1 MDIHDC
7 TLLSAILMRHGQP
20 EGRAIN
26 AYGTPEDR
34 EDFIYFTVF
43 PDRLQFDLKR
53 ILTGVASLRF
63 RFTLY
68 AREGAVRIE
77 RTLLDAE
84 GANRRIRGALGD
96 HYTKDKI
103 GVPFDD
109 VSEDEREWVASAL
122 RAFHAYFMK
131 PATST

>member
-7 TLLSAILMRHGQP
+7 TLLSAILTRHGQP

-68 AREGAVRIE
+68 AREGQY
-77 RTLLDAE
+77 
-84 GANRRIRGALGD
+84 G
-96 HYTKDKI
+96 
-103 GVPFDD
+103 
-109 VSEDEREWVASAL
+109 
-122 RAFHAYFMK
+122 
-131 PATST
+131 

>member
-1 MDIHDC
+1 MDIHDH
-7 TLLSAILMRHGQP
+7 TLLSAILKRHGQP
-20 EGRAIN
+20 EGHALDCF
-26 AYGTPEDR
+26 GTPEDR

-43 PDRLQFDLKR
+43 PDRLQFDLQR
-53 ILTGVASLRF
+53 ILVDVASLRF
-63 RFTLY
+63 RFTLH
-68 AREGAVRIE
+68 ARDGAVRIE

-103 GVPFDD
+103 GTPFDD

-122 RAFHAYFMK
+122 RAFHTYFMK
-131 PATST
+131 PATSA